1 MMRPRGMP
9 PTPMQASSESEVV
22 EMAGMSITSLS
33 PRRMIEPLPN
43 FFSMFASA
51 ASTALPRSAPCLSA
65 MFATTSFSSPFLTL
79 LNLCLNS
86 EDPESLPQTARE
98 WNSVSHLQQ
107 VFFHPGGDEA
117 GDPSWSRDNI
127 RQRPLQ
133 VERLLRGRLK
143 TRGDRN
149 QWGSN
154 ERANSPTRA

>member
-1 MMRPRGMP
+1 MYAATSPDFCASATMWSASVVLPEDSGPKISMTRPRGMP
-9 PTPMQASSESEVV
+9 PTPMLASNESEVV

-107 VFFHPGGDEA
+107 YFFHPGGDDA
-117 GDPSWSRDNI
+117 GGPS
-127 RQRPLQ
+127 
-133 VERLLRGRLK
+133 
-143 TRGDRN
+143 
-149 QWGSN
+149 
-154 ERANSPTRA
+154 